1 MLDMNYT
8 HVQKGRLADLVS
20 NQLKESIFQGE
31 YQTGEKIP
39 PEHQLVK
46 IFGVSRVI
54 VREAIRNLEQAGLIE
69 IKRGPKGGAFV
80 LPMKHDAVSQV
91 IKDVLRLGKA
101 KVADIMEV
109 RLEIEPI
116 VAALAAERARDED
129 VEILAEGI
137 EGMPDE
143 PGDEYVAWNVNFHR
157 LLAKCAHNPMYD
169 ILVNILM
176 DFTEELILKIKPS
189 ERILHDTTSHP
200 ELLELVR
207 RGDAEGARVKMRSH
221 LEDIVPLLKELEE
234 RMLASSASL
243 GTSPE
248 EESFTV
254 WPSPGG
260 RHKEQG

>member
-1 MLDMNYT
+1 MNYM
-8 HVQKGRLADLVS
+8 HVPKGRLADLVS
-20 NQLKESIFQGE
+20 SQLKESIFQGE
-31 YQTGEKIP
+31 YEPGEKIP

-91 IKDVLRLGKA
+91 IRDVLRLGNA
-101 KVADIMEV
+101 KVAHIMEV
-109 RLEIEPI
+109 RLDIEPV
-116 VAALAAERARDED
+116 VAGLAAERATAED
-129 VEILAEGI
+129 MEILCRGI
-137 EGMPDE
+137 EDMPDA

-189 ERILHDTTSHP
+189 ERIIHDTTSHP
-200 ELLELVR
+200 ALLGLVR
-207 RGDAEGARVKMRSH
+207 QGDVEGACRKMRFH
-221 LEDIVPLLKELEE
+221 LEDIVPTLKDLEE
-234 RMLASSASL
+234 KMLATSGDLGSSLEEL
-243 GTSPE
+243 GLMVRS
-248 EESFTV
+248 
-254 WPSPGG
+254 SPGD
-260 RHKEQG
+260 RYQEQG

>member
-1 MLDMNYT
+1 MNYT
-8 HVQKGRLADLVS
+8 HVPKGRLADLVS
-20 NQLKESIFQGE
+20 GQLKESIFQGE
-31 YQTGEKIP
+31 YQSGERIP
-39 PEHQLVK
+39 PEHQLVE

-91 IKDVLRLGKA
+91 IKDMLRLGNA
-101 KVADIMEV
+101 KVAHIMEV
-109 RLEIEPI
+109 RLDMEP
-116 VAALAAERARDED
+116 VVTGLAAERATAED
-129 VEILAEGI
+129 MEILCRGI
-137 EGMPDE
+137 EDMPDA

-189 ERILHDTTSHP
+189 ERIIHDTTSHP

-207 RGDAEGARVKMRSH
+207 QGDAEGARRKMRFH
-221 LEDIVPLLKELEE
+221 LEDIVPTLKDLEDK
-234 RMLASSASL
+234 MLAASGGSDGSSSEIGQVL
-243 GTSPE
+243 G
-248 EESFTV
+248 
-254 WPSPGG
+254 PSPGG
-260 RHKEQG
+260 RYQEQG

>member
-1 MLDMNYT
+1 MNYT
-8 HVQKGRLADLVS
+8 HVSKGRLADLVS
-20 NQLKESIFQGE
+20 SQLKESIFQGE
-31 YQTGEKIP
+31 YQPGEKIP

-46 IFGVSRVI
+46 FFGVSRVI

-91 IKDVLRLGKA
+91 IRDMLRLGNA
-101 KVADIMEV
+101 EVAHIMEV
-109 RLEIEPI
+109 RLDMEPV
-116 VAALAAERARDED
+116 VAGLAAERATPED
-129 VEILAEGI
+129 VEILSRGI
-137 EGMPDE
+137 EDMPDA

-189 ERILHDTTSHP
+189 ERIIHDTTSHP

-207 RGDAEGARVKMRSH
+207 QGDVKGARRKMRFH
-221 LEDIVPLLKELEE
+221 LEDIVPTLKDLEAK
-234 RMLASSASL
+234 MLAASGGSGSLSSDI
-243 GTSPE
+243 GQMVPP
-248 EESFTV
+248 F
-254 WPSPGG
+254 PDG
-260 RHKEQG
+260 RYRA